1 MDSLPPSNNCD
12 RHLDDKKP
20 TSDPMNAA
28 PPFIQNSFE
37 NSSISSSLCDE
48 VISSDEDEVSD
59 VVVVERPN
67 ATLPALATKKKTSS
81 NKVKKNKP
89 KKPAFPGK
97 QNIVKHENFPIVW
110 LVTEAILAAGP
121 SKGEKSSLKGVAY
134 LWQNGKMGGRWTALS
149 QLLFNGRT
157 DLNGT
162 FLPGELSAMSAPSTD
177 QKLRDVVSAALKY
190 YSDAFVERLC
200 ANVSGPIISLDSD

>member
-1 MDSLPPSNNCD
+1 MDSLPPSDNCD

-20 TSDPMNAA
+20 TSDPMIAA

-81 NKVKKNKP
+81 KQVKKNKP
-89 KKPAFPGK
+89 TKPAFPGK
-97 QNIVKHENFPIVW
+97 KNIVKHENFPIVW
-110 LVTEAILAAGP
+110 MVTEAVLAAGP
-121 SKGEKSSLKGVAY
+121 SKGEKSSLKAVAY
-134 LWQNGKMGGRWTALS
+134 LWQNGKWVNAGPLS
-149 QLLFNGRT
+149 ELLFRGRS

-162 FLPGELSAMSAPSTD
+162 FLPGVLSAMSAPSTD
-177 QKLRDVVSAALKY
+177 QKLRDVVSAAVKY